1 MLNQRK
7 LCLGGFD
14 GSMPLNTAE
23 YIDPRSRKT
32 PDPKRGKWIKIAP
45 MNQARFGVGCCVMD
59 GKVYAVGGSDGT
71 NLRTVERYDP
81 DLDTWKMLAPMETA
95 R

>member
-59 GKVYAVGGSDGT
+59 GT